1 MQEIMKLLSI
11 LTILCTCTLVSAQSY
26 IHLDAGLAYGIS
38 SPTSGSDIEGVRNS
52 GATTRSLS
60 LRYGKT
66 MPSHL
71 YFEAGLAY
79 STWKSQGVIDGG
91 GLRWPSD
98 IDSSGVFN
106 PPTPSGQDQ
115 VIFTDTYTSIG
126 AIFAVGYRQPI
137 SGHLAT
143 PYFSAGLEPQV
154 VSWNR
159 PNGSTSP
166 DRSDFNVAAHVQ
178 VGVRLGLTA
187 DLDLTVGLDART
199 QLMDGLPDNSFD
211 IEKRHNLGARAG
223 MLYRL

>member
-1 MQEIMKLLSI
+1 MKLPSL

-38 SPTSGSDIEGVRNS
+38 SPNARTELDIVQNS
-52 GATTRSLS
+52 GATTQSLT
-60 LRYGKT
+60 LKYGKS
-66 MPSHL
+66 MASYL

-106 PPTPSGQDQ
+106 PPTPSREDQ

-126 AIFAVGYRQPI
+126 AIFAVGYSQPI

-159 PNGSTSP
+159 PDGSTSP
-166 DRSDFNVAAHVQ
+166 DRSDFNVAAHLQ

-211 IEKRHNLGARAG
+211 VEKRHNLGARAG
-223 MLYRL
+223 VLYRL